1 MPDCSHNVHK
11 MPSTTTRLVSPSPG
25 NAGHAHT
32 MTLTLHL
39 IISLHE
45 LEREPIKPVHRSCKL
60 NVCSPSTTST
70 SRLWTQLSSA
80 TRYVKKFFDLL
91 NPPTHGFHGHLVE
104 DEKVCLKTS
113 PQSCPC
119 RFLPH
124 LHFKSCGEDLVRNR
138 NLYNTSSKIL
148 NSNLI
153 SHHATILLAHALSN
167 STPAI
172 TLPPPTTPCAHY
184 RHPISTMKPNTLN
197 VSLPPNPPGVTNNS
211 PQASERNC
219 PALKLPPLPMQA
231 LASAPTGIE
240 STSSGVPP
248 R

>member
-1 MPDCSHNVHK
+1 MKCMSDCSHTVHN
-11 MPSTTTRLVSPSPG
+11 MPSNTTRLVSPSPG
-25 NAGHAHT
+25 NARHAYT
-32 MTLTLHL
+32 MTMTLHL

-91 NPPTHGFHGHLVE
+91 NPPWHGLHGHLVE

-124 LHFKSCGEDLVRNR
+124 LHFKSCGENLVRNW

-148 NSNLI
+148 NSELI
-153 SHHATILLAHALSN
+153 LTMRQFCLRVLSL
-167 STPAI
+167 I
-172 TLPPPTTPCAHY
+172 
-184 RHPISTMKPNTLN
+184 
-197 VSLPPNPPGVTNNS
+197 
-211 PQASERNC
+211 
-219 PALKLPPLPMQA
+219 PPLP
-231 LASAPTGIE
+231 
-240 STSSGVPP
+240 
-248 R
+248 

>member
-1 MPDCSHNVHK
+1 MIFIKCMSECSYTIRN
-11 MPSTTTRLVSPSPG
+11 MTFGTTLTSYPALWYAR
-25 NAGHAHT
+25 HACI

-91 NPPTHGFHGHLVE
+91 NPPRHGLHGHLVE

-148 NSNLI
+148 NSKLI
-153 SHHATILLAHALSN
+153 LTMRQFCLRVLSL
-167 STPAI
+167 I
-172 TLPPPTTPCAHY
+172 
-184 RHPISTMKPNTLN
+184 
-197 VSLPPNPPGVTNNS
+197 
-211 PQASERNC
+211 
-219 PALKLPPLPMQA
+219 PPLP
-231 LASAPTGIE
+231 
-240 STSSGVPP
+240 
-248 R
+248 